1 MLGLIHALFQLSLG
15 NDKSGNSEIGDNHM
29 QDIIL
34 DYKEH
39 TFIGKGDVYLQQQN
53 DKGEDAKMLSLYIHS
68 GKITL
73 VECIACCFDICL
85 AIYGALF

>member
-29 QDIIL
+29 HDIIL

-39 TFIGKGDVYLQQQN
+39 
-53 DKGEDAKMLSLYIHS
+53 
-68 GKITL
+68 
-73 VECIACCFDICL
+73 
-85 AIYGALF
+85 